1 MTLIGW
7 GTDETSELTD
17 ILQELEYEIADQKA
31 SFEHWRTTIDYFLVG
46 QVCASDPADTSS
58 SYYGDSGALSS
69 GWYLGVSR
77 LGVSY
82 KMFTDVHNYLNG

>member
-31 SFEHWRTTIDYFLVG
+31 SFEHWRTTIDYVLVG
-46 QVCASDPADTSS
+46 QVCAIDPADTSS
-58 SYYGDSGALSS
+58 SYYGNSGAPSL
-69 GWYLGVSR
+69 
-77 LGVSY
+77 
-82 KMFTDVHNYLNG
+82 